1 MKERA
6 FNARTDDVRAI
17 LAGATVFRR
26 LLTKLPANR
35 SDMAIHHIGRCHYS
49 GRWTFYD
56 ENNNCHSCN
65 GGIRSPFGAPGDR
78 LWIREAWAG
87 GTQLCAY
94 KADGA
99 AGAWMP
105 DGNGGRNWWPHER
118 LFEGAK
124 SGFLLRKEYG
134 DRWRSAS
141 AMPRWASRLVLE
153 VVGVEVEKSPQ
164 GWAWVVTFR
173 RDEFPAEAL

>member
-78 LWIREAWAG
+78 LWIRETWAPVPTPG
-87 GTQLCAY
+87 GYGCAPDACEREAMRIY
-94 KADGA
+94 RADGDRA
-99 AGAWMP
+99 DLRQWS
-105 DGNGGRNWWPHER
+105 DGSPRWDG
-118 LFEGAK
+118 
-124 SGFLLRKEYG
+124 
-134 DRWRSAS
+134 RWRSAS

-153 VVGVEVEKSPQ
+153 VAGVEVEKGPE
-164 GWAWVVTFR
+164 GWFWVVNFR
-173 RDEFPAEAL
+173 RADG